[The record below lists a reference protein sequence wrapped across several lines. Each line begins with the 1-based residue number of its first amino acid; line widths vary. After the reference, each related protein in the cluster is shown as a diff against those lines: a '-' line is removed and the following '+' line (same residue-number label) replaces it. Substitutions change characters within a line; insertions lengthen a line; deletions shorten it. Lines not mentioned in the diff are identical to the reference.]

1 MNSVMAES
9 VMDVPPNAPL
19 LSGHVGKTLTCAIV
33 VRVEDPNTRLN
44 KFVLI
49 GWVRYVWILRISNSV
64 VWRRCP

>member
-49 GWVRYVWILRISNSV
+49 GWV
-64 VWRRCP
+64 